1 MKLQIAYNEL
11 QTLINKKTGKTVC
24 FRKTEGENTIA
35 VTYTIEVDVPLIGK
49 ISKDVDGK
57 VMFNGI
63 TDTVLDVTYS
73 LSMGLELVTKGIKAF
88 LGEQIERTQLMKWGE
103 KENQVLLFVDKIAEK
118 LHVESI
124 GDDGLVTCD
133 PFSGGTWVELESSEL
148 YVHKP
153 VLGADGVPI
162 HEGDTVWL
170 TDGRGPW
177 KVSRIVCADRLRVI
191 CDDEENGHLNVYPD
205 QLTHTKPEP
214 PDSWERLEE
223 DAGKNPF
230 DYCKDVGHRLDT
242 CENSEK
248 YKARDLVRRARAL
261 AERGL

>member
-118 LHVESI
+118 LHVDNVDKITKFIQIAEVRATES
-124 GDDGLVTCD
+124 GL
-133 PFSGGTWVELESSEL
+133 EIR
-148 YVHKP
+148 
-153 VLGADGVPI
+153 ADI
-162 HEGDTVWL
+162 
-170 TDGRGPW
+170 R
-177 KVSRIVCADRLRVI
+177 
-191 CDDEENGHLNVYPD
+191 Y
-205 QLTHTKPEP
+205 
-214 PDSWERLEE
+214 
-223 DAGKNPF
+223 DAM
-230 DYCKDVGHRLDT
+230 
-242 CENSEK
+242 S
-248 YKARDLVRRARAL
+248 
-261 AERGL
+261 